1 MILNGKKN
9 PENIYIDCTESFFS
23 GLNTG
28 IQRVVNEIS
37 SRSQMLSQSIGVPC
51 IPVIGVGGKYYLLK
65 DALKIRGELLEK
77 LKNFKSLLKDSYYS
91 FRSRFVNKSKKVHHY
106 DDQSFPILDRS
117 SWSFL
122 LKAEY
127 FSKEIVGLLVSVAQ
141 LQIMHFRLSTLVKP
155 ISMKSNDL
163 LLIPDSFTGRYYDFT
178 ALKKTFKVNVTI
190 IPLLHDIIPITHP
203 EVAHERDAKIF
214 RKTLDQM
221 LSYSSGVMTVSSSV
235 KENVEK
241 YLSHSP
247 ISSRFLPVHFFYLGA
262 DFSREKKYRSH
273 KNRSLEGVI
282 SSVIQKKFFLI
293 VGTIEPR
300 KGHMI
305 ALKAFNSLWKENFDS
320 ILVLV
325 GRTGWKCEIILRQI
339 ERSPFQGEKLIFLS
353 NLEDFELSKLYE
365 NATGLILPSV
375 TEGFGLPMVEA
386 MHFGI
391 PVIASD
397 IPVFREIGGDY
408 PIYFDSASSDDLVR
422 KLKLLDQNP
431 SLRKREGRKW
441 ITWDESALKYI
452 EESLVIFRETH
463 HHQRDLQGII

>member
-1 MILNGKKN
+1 MILKGKKN

-37 SRSQMLSQSIGVPC
+37 LRSQILSQSIGIPCVP
-51 IPVIGVGGKYYLLK
+51 IIGVGGKYYRLE
-65 DALKIRGELLEK
+65 DAQKIRGAFSEK
-77 LKNFKSLLKDSYYS
+77 LKNFKCLLKDSYYWFKS
-91 FRSRFVNKSKKVHHY
+91 RSVRKSKKVY
-106 DDQSFPILDRS
+106 YDQSFPILDRS
-117 SWSFL
+117 SWYFL
-122 LKAEY
+122 LKVEY
-127 FSKEIVGLLVSVAQ
+127 FFKNIVRLLVSTVQ
-141 LQIMHFRLSTLVKP
+141 LQIMHFRIRTAVKP
-155 ISMKSNDL
+155 ISIKSNDL
-163 LLIPDSFTGRYYDFT
+163 LLIPDGFTGRYYDFT
-178 ALKKTFKVNVTI
+178 ALKKAFKLNVTI

-203 EVAHERDAKIF
+203 EVAHERGAKIF

-221 LSYSSGVMTVSSSV
+221 LSYSSGVMTVSRSV

-241 YLSHSP
+241 YLAHSS
-247 ISSRFLPVHFFYLGA
+247 ISSRFFPVRFFYLGA
-262 DFSREKKYRSH
+262 DFSREKKYRPH
-273 KNRSLEGVI
+273 KKRSFEGII

-305 ALKAFNSLWKENFDS
+305 ALKAFNSLWEENFDS
-320 ILVLV
+320 VLVLV
-325 GRTGWKCEIILRQI
+325 GRIGWKCEIILREI
-339 ERSPFQGEKLIFLS
+339 ERSPFQGEKLIFLP
-353 NLEDFELSKLYE
+353 NLEDWELSQLYE

-408 PIYFDSASSDDLVR
+408 PIYFDWASSDDLVR
-422 KLKLLDQNP
+422 KLKLFDQDP
-431 SLRKREGRKW
+431 SLRKSEVKKW

-463 HHQRDLQGII
+463 SQRDLQGNM